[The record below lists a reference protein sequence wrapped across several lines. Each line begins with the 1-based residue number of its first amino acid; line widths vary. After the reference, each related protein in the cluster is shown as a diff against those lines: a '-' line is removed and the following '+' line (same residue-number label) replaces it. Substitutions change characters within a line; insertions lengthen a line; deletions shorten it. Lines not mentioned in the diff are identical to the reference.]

1 MTVPSPD
8 ASASAVR
15 VERRGRIA
23 LIVVDNPPVNA
34 LSQAVRAG
42 LLDAVRAL
50 RDDDGL
56 DGGVVACAGRT
67 FVSGADVREFGRPP
81 ADPPLPEVMAALDA
95 CPKPLAAA
103 LHGTPLGGGFEVA
116 LACHYRIAA
125 PDTRMGLPET
135 KLGVIPGAGGTQRL
149 PRLVGVEAAAEMVAS
164 GRQVGA
170 EEALRLGIVDRIAEG
185 DVAEDAIAFL
195 AERIAAGGPH
205 PVVSA
210 RTAAPV
216 PPETA
221 ARLLADATR
230 RARGVEAP
238 VEAVRAVL
246 RSAEV
251 PFDEGLAHER
261 AAFLRLRDGEQS
273 AALRHVFFARREAG
287 KVPGLGDAA
296 PREVRAVGVV
306 GAGTMG
312 AGIAVAYL
320 EAGYAVT
327 VVETD
332 EAALRRG
339 RDRIAG
345 IHADLVSRGRAAEAA
360 IAERDARLALA
371 IGPEALGDADLVVEA
386 AFEDMDVKRD
396 LFARLGRVAK
406 PGAVL
411 ATNTSYLD
419 VDAIAAASGRPADC
433 LGLHFFAPANVMRL
447 LEVVRGAATA
457 PDVLATGLAVGKRL
471 GKTAVVAGV
480 CDGFVGNR
488 IWASLRRHYEYLMED
503 GAAPEEIDAAMVA
516 YGFPMGPFAVFD
528 LSGLDIAWAQRKR
541 RAATRDPAE
550 RYVRVADRLCELGR
564 FGRKTGAGWYAYPGG
579 GKAVPDPLVAEI
591 LAEERAAKGIAPRP
605 ATAEAIQRRA
615 VAAMANEAAKIL
627 EEGIAL
633 RPSDV
638 DLVMIDGYGFPAHRG
653 GPLFQADRIGLPEVL
668 REVEAAAAA
677 GGAGSE
683 PSALLRRL
691 AAEGG
696 SFGAWAASRG

>member
-1 MTVPSPD
+1 MTDRDTD
-8 ASASAVR
+8 APAVR

-50 RDDDGL
+50 AADDGL
-56 DGGVVACAGRT
+56 DGGVLACAGRT
-67 FVSGADVREFGRPP
+67 FVSGADVREFGKPP

-103 LHGTPLGGGFEVA
+103 LHGTPLGGGFELA
-116 LACHYRIAA
+116 LACHHRIAA
-125 PDTRMGLPET
+125 PDARMGLPET
-135 KLGVIPGAGGTQRL
+135 TLGIIPGSGGTQRL
-149 PRLVGVEAAAEMVAS
+149 PRLVGIEAAAEMAAS

-170 EEALRLGIVDRIAEG
+170 EEALRLGILDRIAEG
-185 DVAEDAIAFL
+185 DVVEDAVALL

-221 ARLLADATR
+221 ERLLADARR

-246 RSAEV
+246 KAAEL
-251 PFDEGLAHER
+251 PFSEGLAHER
-261 AAFLRLRDGEQS
+261 AVFVRLRDGEQS
-273 AALRHVFFARREAG
+273 AALRHVFFARREAS
-287 KVPGLGDAA
+287 KVPGLEGAA
-296 PREVRAVGVV
+296 AREVGAVGVV

-312 AGIAVAYL
+312 AGIAVAFL
-320 EAGYAVT
+320 EAGCAVT

-332 EAALRRG
+332 AAALGRG
-339 RDRIAG
+339 RERIAG
-345 IHADLVSRGRAAEAA
+345 IHADLVARGRAAVDG
-360 IAERDARLALA
+360 IADREARLTLA
-371 IGPEALGDADLVVEA
+371 VGPEALGDADLVVEA
-386 AFEDMDVKRD
+386 AFEDMEVKRD
-396 LFARLGRVAK
+396 LFARLGRTAK

-419 VDAIAAASGRPADC
+419 VDAIAEASGRPADC

-457 PDVLATGLAVGKRL
+457 PDVLATGLAVGRRL

-488 IWASLRRHYEYLMED
+488 VWASLRRHYEYLMED

-564 FGRKTGAGWYAYPGG
+564 FGRKTGAGWYAYPEG
-579 GKAVPDPLVAEI
+579 GKAVPDPLVARI
-591 LAEERAAKGIAPRP
+591 LAEERAAKGIEPRP
-605 ATAEAIQRRA
+605 AAAEAIQRRA

-691 AAEGG
+691 AADGG
-696 SFGAWAASRG
+696 SFAGWAASRG